1 MLFGIDR
8 YERIFLGLTIV
19 ILLFGVGAIAMSITE
34 ADIHL
39 PDKVERIDPNAVRT
53 TPPFDNPGV
62 FEMDNGEYQVV
73 MIGQTWRWEPDTIEV
88 PRGSIVHFQITSPD
102 ILHGFHIW
110 ETAVN
115 AMVIPGQV
123 TEVTH
128 TFNDAGEFGIVCHEY
143 CGTGHHTMFGK
154 VVVTP

>member
-53 TPPFDNPGV
+53 TDPFDKPGLR
-62 FEMDNGEYQVV
+62 DLGEGRYEAV
-73 MIGQTWRWEPDTIEV
+73 IIAQTWRWEPNSIEV
-88 PRGSIVHFQITSPD
+88 PKGSTVTFKLTSPD
-102 ILHGFHIW
+102 VLHGFHIW
-110 ETAVN
+110 NTAVN
-115 AMVIPGQV
+115 AMVIPGQI
-123 TEVTH
+123 TEVTQ
-128 TFNDAGEFGIVCHEY
+128 TFDDPGTYGVVCHEY
-143 CGTGHHTMFGK
+143 CGTGHHEMYGE

>member
-19 ILLFGVGAIAMSITE
+19 ILLFGVGAITMSITE

-39 PDKVERIDPNAVRT
+39 PDKVDRIDPNAVRT
-53 TPPFDNPGV
+53 TPPFDAPGV
-62 FEMDNGEYQVV
+62 YEVGDGEYEAV
-73 MIGQTWRWEPDTIEV
+73 IIAQTWRWEPDVIEV
-88 PRGSIVHFQITSPD
+88 PKGSNVTFKLTSPD
-102 ILHGFHIW
+102 VLHGFHIW

-115 AMVIPGQV
+115 VMVIPGQLTV
-123 TEVTH
+123 VEQ
-128 TFNDAGEFGIVCHEY
+128 TFDDAGEFGIVCHEY